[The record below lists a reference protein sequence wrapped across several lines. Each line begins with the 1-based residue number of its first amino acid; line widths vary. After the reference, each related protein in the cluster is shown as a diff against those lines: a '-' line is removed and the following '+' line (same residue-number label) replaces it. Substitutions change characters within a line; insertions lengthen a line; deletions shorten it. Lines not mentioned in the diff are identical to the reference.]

1 LKLFFGKDEILKKV
15 NTLDLLTTLVK
26 RKFIAT
32 FLIISFIGLSIPVSN
47 FAFAANDVPDWIK
60 SNAKWWVEGL
70 ITEGEYMRALQYL
83 IDEGILQIST
93 TKIPQID
100 GVIEDYYDPAPK
112 DDNRAQSFIV
122 RFSGGEL
129 EYTREITTFTNF
141 IPGDKAHFLKT
152 FEDIGFS
159 SFFILE
165 SNPSRD
171 KLEFYDMIS
180 RYYNPGKEP
189 ELFDVKIDVLSGNNI
204 PIITV
209 QYAKCKVTE
218 QYQYLQDLI
227 IVYQFSG
234 LQEEEIRDRTVFYCS
249 GLNILVNESNN
260 KQEPEL
266 TKPAYDDRVTSYV
279 VHFFGG
285 DFETVYSQGTFF
297 NFSPSEIIY
306 KTPFDIISSAS
317 NVVGSKPQFYLE
329 SLPSLEKKQLY
340 KVYASYVNPGKKPE
354 LFNVSICRF
363 CKFRF
368 LFIVGFIN

>member
-1 LKLFFGKDEILKKV
+1 M
-15 NTLDLLTTLVK
+15 K

-32 FLIISFIGLSIPVSN
+32 FLIVFFIGLSIPVSN
-47 FAFAANDVPDWIK
+47 FAFAVNDVPDWIK
-60 SNAKWWVEGL
+60 NNAKWWAEGK
-70 ITEGEYMRALQYL
+70 ITGQEYMTALQYL

-93 TKIPQID
+93 TEIPLLD
-100 GVIEDYYDPAPK
+100 GVTQDYNDPAPK

-152 FEDIGFS
+152 FEDFGFS
-159 SFFILE
+159 TFFILE

-171 KLEFYDMIS
+171 KLGFYDMIS

-279 VHFFGG
+279 VHFLGVTLRQYILKGILLLFH
-285 DFETVYSQGTFF
+285 
-297 NFSPSEIIY
+297 
-306 KTPFDIISSAS
+306 
-317 NVVGSKPQFYLE
+317 PQ
-329 SLPSLEKKQLY
+329 K
-340 KVYASYVNPGKKPE
+340 
-354 LFNVSICRF
+354 
-363 CKFRF
+363 
-368 LFIVGFIN
+368 